1 MKKRLHFNIL
11 IINII
16 IFFCFSCDDWLD
28 TKSKSTF
35 TEETAFSNLDFAT
48 KAVYGIYDRFAGTS
62 FYGYSVSF
70 YYGCDNDIEHVTGN
84 PDASRR
90 DLSRYL
96 GTDGNPYSSGPWNL
110 IYQTIERANICIDN
124 LPVSPIWEGEYTEQA
139 RRLYGEAKT
148 LRALCYFE
156 LVRHFG
162 DVPFP
167 THSTQDGDNF
177 YLPKTDR
184 DSIYEYLIEDLKEA
198 QLYVPWMREIQ
209 TVERVGKGFV
219 KGLRARMAL
228 AYAGYSLRNK
238 THETRRG
245 RDWEK
250 YYRIAHEELTEL
262 VNSGQHHLYPNYED
276 FFKSMHAYKQDLQ
289 YGESLFEIGFG
300 RLYTGRVAQSFG
312 MGFTTSPAEPKY
324 GRAAAEFIT
333 NPYYFYSFDNKDLRR
348 DVNCALY
355 NYASASYPGQ
365 QRLIGSHN
373 GFKPTK
379 WRKNWIVP
387 AMGGANAEQNYTG
400 VNWPLMRY
408 TDAVLLFAET
418 ENELNNSPTQA
429 AKEALISVRKRA
441 FPADEWDIKVDHYVD
456 SVSVSKDDFFNALVN
471 ERAWEFGGEL
481 YRKYDLVRWNL
492 LGVKLKEMREE
503 NFKILN
509 NDPKYRNV
517 PNRIFWR
524 TGSDGETLEILN
536 PDYRISSSSMS
547 GWSNT
552 TWLSG
557 LSAANKTT
565 FTNLINQIAAGY
577 DETKNNHLYPIAA
590 TVINESNGVL
600 NNDQIP

>member
-1 MKKRLHFNIL
+1 MKRRLNLNIL
-11 IINII
+11 FVSMI
-16 IFFCFSCDDWLD
+16 IFLGFSCEDYLD
-28 TKSKSTF
+28 TNSKSTF
-35 TEETAFSNLDFAT
+35 TEETVFSNLDFAT
-48 KAVYGIYDRFAGTS
+48 KAVLGVYDLLTGTN
-62 FYGYSVSF
+62 FYAYSVGF

-84 PDASRR
+84 ADASRR
-90 DLSRYL
+90 DLARFL

-110 IYQTIERANICIDN
+110 IYQSIERANICIDN
-124 LPVSPIWEGEYTEQA
+124 LPVSPIWEGEFAQQA

-156 LVRHFG
+156 LIRHFG
-162 DVPFP
+162 DVPFSL
-167 THSTQDGDNF
+167 HSTQDGDNF

-198 QLYVPWMREIQ
+198 ESYVPWMREIQ
-209 TVERVGKGFV
+209 TVERINKGFV

-228 AYAGYSLRNK
+228 AYSGYSLRNK

-245 RDWEK
+245 RNWEK
-250 YYRIAHEELTEL
+250 YYQIAHEELEEL
-262 VNSGQHHLYPNYED
+262 VNSGQHQLYPNYED
-276 FFKSMHAYKQDLQ
+276 FFKSVHAYKQDLQ

-312 MGFTTSPAEPKY
+312 MGFTTNPAEPKY

-333 NPYYFYSFDNKDLRR
+333 NPYYYYSFDKSDLRR
-348 DVNCALY
+348 EVNCALY
-355 NYASASYPGQ
+355 NYASSSFPGQ

-373 GFKPTK
+373 GWKPSK
-379 WRKNWIVP
+379 WRKSWIVP
-387 AMGGANAEQNYTG
+387 AMGGANAQQNYTG

-408 TDAVLLFAET
+408 TDVVLLYAET
-418 ENELNNSPTQA
+418 ENELNNGPTQA
-429 AKEALISVRKRA
+429 AKNAIAAVRKRA
-441 FPADEWDIKVDHYVD
+441 FTPDQWDKKVNNYID
-456 SVSVSKDDFFNALVN
+456 SVSVSKEDFFNALVN

-481 YRKYDLVRWNL
+481 LRKYDLVRWNL
-492 LGVKLKEMREE
+492 LGAKLKEMREE
-503 NFKILN
+503 NLKILN
-509 NDPKYRNV
+509 NDPKYQDI
-517 PNRIFWR
+517 PNRVFWR

-557 LSAANKTT
+557 LSANNKTT
-565 FTNLINQIAAGY
+565 FTNIINLIAAGY
-577 DETKNNHLYPIAA
+577 DETKNNHLFPIAA
-590 TVINESNGVL
+590 TVINDSNGVL